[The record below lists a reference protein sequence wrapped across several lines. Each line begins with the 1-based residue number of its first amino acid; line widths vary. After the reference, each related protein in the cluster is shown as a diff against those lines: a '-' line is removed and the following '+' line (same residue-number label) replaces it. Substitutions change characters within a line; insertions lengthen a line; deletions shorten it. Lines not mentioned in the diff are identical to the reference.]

1 MTDPNKAAVT
11 ESNADF
17 LVRMKHEALENDV
30 EDEPDFARLIALAEE
45 RVMIEEH
52 KLHIDPPDW
61 TINPG
66 WITWRVFHYAG
77 GNRSHDEYKD
87 LSTALRSVVAK
98 IGGDREQV

>member
-11 ESNADF
+11 ESNAEF
-17 LVRMKHEALENDV
+17 IARMKRTGPENRLDV
-30 EDEPDFARLIALAEE
+30 PRLISLAEE

-87 LSTALRSVVAK
+87 LSTAIRAVVAN
-98 IGGDREQV
+98 IGETK